1 MSATTPR
8 IQNPKTKGKGKD
20 KGQPGQKK
28 IYDVFSR
35 ALLTK
40 PLYLHMEYVGS
51 SLKENM
57 EKKIKEEYEGK
68 CIKEGYIRPNSV
80 KIVNYSSGLIT
91 DDGVHIKFEVIFE
104 AQVCF
109 PVEGMLIECT
119 ATSVTKAGIKA
130 EIKKYDPSPVV
141 IFVAR
146 DHFHNSAYFSSVK
159 EGDEI
164 SIRVIGQRFELNDK
178 RVAVIAELIEP
189 KKRKPILIIE

>member
-1 MSATTPR
+1 MSAIEDPKK
-8 IQNPKTKGKGKD
+8 IQAPKQIQK
-20 KGQPGQKK
+20 QKK
-28 IYDVFSR
+28 IFDVFSR
-35 ALLTK
+35 AMMSK
-40 PLYLHMEYVGS
+40 PVFMHMDYVGS

-57 EKKIKEEYEGK
+57 EKKLKEQYEGK

-80 KIVNYSSGLIT
+80 KIMNYSSGLIT
-91 DDGVHIKFEVIFE
+91 DDSVHIKFEVVFE
-104 AQVCF
+104 AMVCF

-119 ATSVTKAGIKA
+119 AVSVTKAGIKA

-164 SIRVIGQRFELNDK
+164 NVRVIGQRFELNDK
-178 RVAVIAELIEP
+178 RISVIAELIEP
-189 KKRKPILIIE
+189 KKRKPLLVLE